1 MKNMNIRRSF
11 FVCGIATA
19 ALTLTG
25 CSRYFE
31 VDTNDILLDK
41 DYVKESNELYSGYMG
56 VASKMQAIADQ
67 TVFLSDLRTDLL
79 EPTANAPQDLW
90 DLYNFKEKPG
100 NSFANPRPY
109 YDLIVNANAYLSKII
124 AYRKSNPTAIEEA
137 HYAALISGTIRFKV
151 WTYLT
156 LGKLYGQVA
165 YFDDP
170 DLNLD
175 KIGEIPVI
183 GFDEL
188 IPKLITLMEN
198 GEDGVNGLY
207 EANWGNILYPGIP
220 ANQQD
225 LVWNMICPSPAPLR
239 MELYLWN
246 KEYQRVVDIGI
257 PFISDGG
264 GKRYKVSN
272 EDWNGEWIQAF
283 TRDPITRTR
292 VLINMVPYDFERN
305 QTNRL
310 IRFFSNEEPSVY
322 YLKPTEVA
330 MQRYESQLRY
340 DAHTLGDRYRG
351 VDFTYY
357 FQNGE
362 WVIRKFSRDR
372 ESASEI
378 YKNNVHIS
386 IYRDSDVH
394 FFVIEALNNLGKF
407 GPAEALF
414 NDGVELYRSRNGD
427 NLEAPFDDPTI
438 NSHFAINMGIRRRVS
453 LAPVYPQGL
462 SKDDLDTEEKKR
474 AYMKALDKLV
484 AEETLMES
492 AGEAKAYFALMR
504 IAKRW
509 NDPAILADIVSA
521 KYPDGQ
527 KQQVRGHLMNEQNW
541 FVKYPLK

>member
-1 MKNMNIRRSF
+1 MRRTF
-11 FVCGIATA
+11 FVCGIATM
-19 ALTLTG
+19 ALTFGG
-25 CSRYFE
+25 CSDYFE

-79 EPTANAPQDLW
+79 EPTVNAPQDLW

-124 AYRKSNPTAIEEA
+124 AYRKNNPTAIEEA
-137 HYAALISGTIRFKV
+137 HYQALISGTIRFKV

-188 IPKLITLMEN
+188 IPRLIALMES
-198 GEDGVNGLY
+198 GVDGVNGLY
-207 EANWGNILYPGIP
+207 ETNWGNILYPGVP
-220 ANQQD
+220 ANEQD

-246 KEYQRVVDIGI
+246 KDYQRVVDVGI
-257 PFISDGG
+257 PFIYDNGG
-264 GKRYKVSN
+264 RRYKVDN
-272 EDWNGEWIQAF
+272 QDYNGEWIQVF
-283 TRDPITRTR
+283 TRDPITKTR
-292 VLINMVPYDFERN
+292 VLINIVPYDFERN

-310 IRFFSNEEPSVY
+310 ISFFSNQEPSLY

-330 MQRYESQLRY
+330 MQRHASQLRY
-340 DAHTLGDRYRG
+340 DGHTLGDQYRG
-351 VDFTYY
+351 ENYTYF
-357 FQNGE
+357 FQNGQ

-378 YKNNVHIS
+378 YKNNVHIV

-394 FFVIEALNNLGKF
+394 FFLIEALNNLGKF
-407 GPAEALF
+407 SQAEALL
-414 NDGVELYRSRNGD
+414 NDGIEQYVIRNVG
-427 NLEAPFDDPTI
+427 NLQAPFDDEVM
-438 NSHFAINMGIRRRVS
+438 NAELKRNWGIRRRVN
-453 LAPVYPQGL
+453 LGPVFPQGL
-462 SKDDLDTEEKKR
+462 SKEDIDTEAEKLE
-474 AYMKALDKLV
+474 YMEALDRLV

-509 NDPAILADIVSA
+509 NDPSILADIVSA

-541 FVKYPLK
+541 FVQYPL

>member
-1 MKNMNIRRSF
+1 MKNMSMRKIF
-11 FVCGIATA
+11 FVCGIATM
-19 ALTLTG
+19 ALAFGG
-25 CSRYFE
+25 CSDYFE

-79 EPTANAPQDLW
+79 EPTVNAPQDLW

-124 AYRKSNPTAIEEA
+124 AYRKNNPTAIEEA
-137 HYAALISGTIRFKV
+137 HYQALISGTIRFKV

-175 KIGEIPVI
+175 KIGEIQVI

-188 IPKLITLMEN
+188 IPRLISLMES
-198 GEDGVNGLY
+198 GVDGVNGLY
-207 EANWGNILYPGIP
+207 ETNWGNILYPGVP
-220 ANQQD
+220 ANEQD

-246 KEYQRVVDIGI
+246 NDYQRVVDVGI
-257 PFISDGG
+257 PFIYDNGG
-264 GKRYKVSN
+264 RRYKIGN
-272 EDWNGEWIQAF
+272 DDYNGEWVQVF
-283 TRDPITRTR
+283 TRDPITKTR
-292 VLINMVPYDFERN
+292 VLINVVPYDFERN

-310 IRFFSNEEPSVY
+310 ISFFSNQEPSLY

-330 MQRYESQLRY
+330 MQRHASQLRY
-340 DAHTLGDRYRG
+340 DGHTLGDQYRG
-351 VDFTYY
+351 ENYTYF
-357 FQNGE
+357 FQNGQ

-372 ESASEI
+372 EAVSEI
-378 YKNNVHIS
+378 YKNNVHIV
-386 IYRDSDVH
+386 IYRDADVH
-394 FFVIEALNNLGKF
+394 FFLIEALNNLGKF
-407 GPAEALF
+407 SEAEALL
-414 NDGVELYRSRNGD
+414 NDGIEQYVIRNVG
-427 NLEAPFDDPTI
+427 NLQAPFDDEVT
-438 NSHFAINMGIRRRVS
+438 NTELKRNWGIRRRVN
-453 LAPVYPQGL
+453 LGPVYPQGL
-462 SKDDLDTEEKKR
+462 SKEDIDTEAEKLE
-474 AYMKALDKLV
+474 YMEALDRLV
-484 AEETLMES
+484 VEETLMES

-527 KQQVRGHLMNEQNW
+527 KQQVRGHLMDEQNW
-541 FVKYPLK
+541 YVKYPL

>member
-1 MKNMNIRRSF
+1 MKNMSMRRTF
-11 FVCGIATA
+11 FVCGIATM
-19 ALTLTG
+19 ALTFGG
-25 CSRYFE
+25 CSDYFE

-79 EPTANAPQDLW
+79 EPTVNAPQDLW
-90 DLYNFKEKPG
+90 DLYNFKEKSG

-124 AYRKSNPTAIEEA
+124 AYRKNNPTAIEEA
-137 HYAALISGTIRFKV
+137 HYQALISGTIRFKV

-188 IPKLITLMEN
+188 IPRLISLMES
-198 GEDGVNGLY
+198 GVDGVNGLY
-207 EANWGNILYPGIP
+207 ETNWGNILYPGVP
-220 ANQQD
+220 ANEQD

-246 KEYQRVVDIGI
+246 NDYQRVVDVGI
-257 PFISDGG
+257 PFIYDSGG
-264 GKRYKVSN
+264 RRYKIGN
-272 EDWNGEWIQAF
+272 DDYNGEWVQVF
-283 TRDPITRTR
+283 TRDPITKTR
-292 VLINMVPYDFERN
+292 VLINVVPYDFERN

-310 IRFFSNEEPSVY
+310 ISFFSNQEPSLY

-330 MQRYESQLRY
+330 MQRHASQLRY
-340 DAHTLGDRYRG
+340 DGHTLGDQYRG
-351 VDFTYY
+351 ENYTYF
-357 FQNGE
+357 FQNGQ

-372 ESASEI
+372 EAVSEI
-378 YKNNVHIS
+378 YKNNVHIV
-386 IYRDSDVH
+386 IYRDADVH
-394 FFVIEALNNLGKF
+394 FFLIEALNNLGKF
-407 GPAEALF
+407 SEAEALL
-414 NDGVELYRSRNGD
+414 NDGIEQYVIRNVG
-427 NLEAPFDDPTI
+427 NLQAPFDDEVMNTELKR
-438 NSHFAINMGIRRRVS
+438 NWGIRRRVN
-453 LAPVYPQGL
+453 LGPVYPQGL
-462 SKDDLDTEEKKR
+462 SKEDIDTEAEKLE
-474 AYMKALDKLV
+474 YMEALDRLV
-484 AEETLMES
+484 VEETLMES

-509 NDPAILADIVSA
+509 NDPSILADIVSA

-541 FVKYPLK
+541 FVKYPL

>member
-1 MKNMNIRRSF
+1 MKNMSMRRTF
-11 FVCGIATA
+11 FVCGIATM
-19 ALTLTG
+19 ALTFGG
-25 CSRYFE
+25 CSDYFE

-79 EPTANAPQDLW
+79 EPTVNAPQDLW
-90 DLYNFKEKPG
+90 DLYNFKEKSG

-124 AYRKSNPTAIEEA
+124 AYRKNNPTAIEEA
-137 HYAALISGTIRFKV
+137 HYQALISGTIRFKV

-188 IPKLITLMEN
+188 IPRLISLMES
-198 GEDGVNGLY
+198 GVDGVNGLY
-207 EANWGNILYPGIP
+207 ETNWGSILYPGVP
-220 ANQQD
+220 ANEQD

-246 KEYQRVVDIGI
+246 NDYQRVVDVGI
-257 PFISDGG
+257 PFIYDNGG
-264 GKRYKVSN
+264 RRYKIGN
-272 EDWNGEWIQAF
+272 DDYNGEWVQVF
-283 TRDPITRTR
+283 TRDPITKTR
-292 VLINMVPYDFERN
+292 VLINVVPYDFERN

-310 IRFFSNEEPSVY
+310 ISFFSNQEPSLY

-330 MQRYESQLRY
+330 MQRHASQLRY
-340 DAHTLGDRYRG
+340 DGHTLGDQYRG
-351 VDFTYY
+351 ENYTYF
-357 FQNGE
+357 FQNGQ

-372 ESASEI
+372 EAVSEI
-378 YKNNVHIS
+378 YKNNVHIV
-386 IYRDSDVH
+386 IYRDADVH
-394 FFVIEALNNLGKF
+394 FFLIEALNNLGKF
-407 GPAEALF
+407 SEAEALL
-414 NDGVELYRSRNGD
+414 NDGIEQYVIRNVG
-427 NLEAPFDDPTI
+427 NLQAPFDDEVMNTELKR
-438 NSHFAINMGIRRRVS
+438 NWGIRRRVN
-453 LAPVYPQGL
+453 LGPVYPQGL
-462 SKDDLDTEEKKR
+462 SKEDIDTEAEKLE
-474 AYMKALDKLV
+474 YMEALDRLV
-484 AEETLMES
+484 VEETLMES

-509 NDPAILADIVSA
+509 NDPSILADIVSA

-541 FVKYPLK
+541 FVKYPL

>member
-1 MKNMNIRRSF
+1 MNNMSMRKTF
-11 FVCGIATA
+11 FVCGIATMVLA
-19 ALTLTG
+19 FAG
-25 CSRYFE
+25 CSDYFE

-79 EPTANAPQDLW
+79 EPTVNAPQDLW

-124 AYRKSNPTAIEEA
+124 AYRKNNPTAIEEA
-137 HYAALISGTIRFKV
+137 HYQALISGTIRFKV

-188 IPKLITLMEN
+188 IPRLIALMES
-198 GEDGVNGLY
+198 GVDGVNGLY
-207 EANWGNILYPGIP
+207 ETNWGNILYPGVP
-220 ANQQD
+220 ANEQD

-257 PFISDGG
+257 PFIYDNGG
-264 GKRYKVSN
+264 RRYKVDN
-272 EDWNGEWIQAF
+272 QDYNGEWIQVF
-283 TRDPITRTR
+283 TRDPVTKTR
-292 VLINMVPYDFERN
+292 VLINIVPYDFERN

-310 IRFFSNEEPSVY
+310 ISFFSNQEPSLY

-330 MQRYESQLRY
+330 MQRHASQLRY
-340 DAHTLGDRYRG
+340 DGHTLGDQYRG
-351 VDFTYY
+351 ENYTYF
-357 FQNGE
+357 FQNGQ

-378 YKNNVHIS
+378 YKNNVHIV

-394 FFVIEALNNLGKF
+394 FFLIEALNNLGKF
-407 GPAEALF
+407 SQAEALL
-414 NDGVELYRSRNGD
+414 NDGIEQYLIRNVG
-427 NLEAPFDDPTI
+427 NLQAPFDDEVM
-438 NSHFAINMGIRRRVS
+438 NAELKRNWGIRRRVN
-453 LAPVYPQGL
+453 LGPVFPQGL
-462 SKDDLDTEEKKR
+462 SKEDIDTEAEKLE
-474 AYMKALDKLV
+474 YMEALDRLV

-509 NDPAILADIVSA
+509 NDPSILADIVSA

-541 FVKYPLK
+541 FVQYPL

>member
-1 MKNMNIRRSF
+1 MRKTF
-11 FVCGIATA
+11 FVCGIATM
-19 ALTLTG
+19 ALTFG
-25 CSRYFE
+25 SCSDYFE

-79 EPTANAPQDLW
+79 EPTVNAPQDLW

-124 AYRKSNPTAIEEA
+124 AYRTNNPTAIEEA
-137 HYAALISGTIRFKV
+137 HYQALISGTIRFKV

-188 IPKLITLMEN
+188 IPRLISLMES
-198 GEDGVNGLY
+198 GVDGVNGLY
-207 EANWGNILYPGIP
+207 ETNWGNILYPGVP
-220 ANQQD
+220 ANEQD

-257 PFISDGG
+257 PFIYDNGG
-264 GKRYKVSN
+264 RRYKVDN
-272 EDWNGEWIQAF
+272 QDYNGEWIQVF
-283 TRDPITRTR
+283 TRDPVTKTR
-292 VLINMVPYDFERN
+292 VLINIVPYDFERN

-310 IRFFSNEEPSVY
+310 ISFFSNQEPSLY

-330 MQRYESQLRY
+330 MQRHASQLRY
-340 DAHTLGDRYRG
+340 DGHTLGDQYRG
-351 VDFTYY
+351 ENYTYF
-357 FQNGE
+357 FQNGQ

-378 YKNNVHIS
+378 YKNNVHIV

-394 FFVIEALNNLGKF
+394 FFLIEALNNLGKF
-407 GPAEALF
+407 SQAEALL
-414 NDGVELYRSRNGD
+414 NDGIEQYLIRNVG
-427 NLEAPFDDPTI
+427 NLQAPFDDEVM
-438 NSHFAINMGIRRRVS
+438 NAELKRNWGIRRRVN
-453 LAPVYPQGL
+453 LGPVYPQGL
-462 SKDDLDTEEKKR
+462 SKDDIDTEAEKLE
-474 AYMKALDKLV
+474 YMEALDRLV

>member
-1 MKNMNIRRSF
+1 
-11 FVCGIATA
+11 
-19 ALTLTG
+19 
-25 CSRYFE
+25 
-31 VDTNDILLDK
+31 NDILLDK

-79 EPTANAPQDLW
+79 EPTVNAPQDLW

-124 AYRKSNPTAIEEA
+124 AYRTNNPTAIEEA
-137 HYAALISGTIRFKV
+137 HYQALISGTIRFKV

-188 IPKLITLMEN
+188 IPRLISLMES
-198 GEDGVNGLY
+198 GVDGVNGLY
-207 EANWGNILYPGIP
+207 ETNWGNILYPGVP
-220 ANQQD
+220 ANEQD

-257 PFISDGG
+257 PFIYDNGG
-264 GKRYKVSN
+264 RRYKVDN
-272 EDWNGEWIQAF
+272 QDYNGEWIQVF
-283 TRDPITRTR
+283 TRDPVTKTR
-292 VLINMVPYDFERN
+292 VLINIVPYDFERN

-310 IRFFSNEEPSVY
+310 ISFFSNQEPSLY
-322 YLKPTEVA
+322 YLKPTKVA
-330 MQRYESQLRY
+330 MQRHASQLRY
-340 DAHTLGDRYRG
+340 DGHTLGDQYRG
-351 VDFTYY
+351 ENYTYF
-357 FQNGE
+357 FQNGQ

-378 YKNNVHIS
+378 YKNNVHIV

-394 FFVIEALNNLGKF
+394 FFLIEALNNLGKF
-407 GPAEALF
+407 SQAEALL
-414 NDGVELYRSRNGD
+414 NDGIEQYLIRNVG
-427 NLEAPFDDPTI
+427 NLQAPFDDEVM
-438 NSHFAINMGIRRRVS
+438 NAELKRNWGIRRRVN
-453 LAPVYPQGL
+453 LGPVFPQGL
-462 SKDDLDTEEKKR
+462 SKEDIDTEAEKLE
-474 AYMKALDKLV
+474 YMEALDRLV

-492 AGEAKAYFALMR
+492 
-504 IAKRW
+504 
-509 NDPAILADIVSA
+509 
-521 KYPDGQ
+521 
-527 KQQVRGHLMNEQNW
+527 
-541 FVKYPLK
+541 